1 MTVLVTGASSG
12 LGLHTARMLH
22 EAGYTV
28 IGGARSFAKPADEP
42 FRTLP
47 LDVTDEGSVAE
58 FVRQAQAISP
68 RIDAV
73 VHCAGLLVLGPCEE
87 TSPEEYRRV
96 WETCFLGAVQVNQ
109 AVLPVM
115 RRQGRGRIVMLSS
128 INGLLGIPFQ
138 SAYTAAKHALEGY
151 AECLAM
157 ETRPHGVSVCL
168 VEPGDHRSGSSAYRP
183 HAKGMGD
190 ASPYAD
196 AFRSAVT
203 VIGHDEA
210 NGADPD
216 ALGRCVA
223 RLLRRRRMPLR
234 KVVASADQH
243 LAVWLKRLFPP
254 EMLQTVLRA
263 YYLGRKS

>member
-1 MTVLVTGASSG
+1 MNGFEQWIWVPEKLYPDCQKSAFSDMSEKKMDPYG
-12 LGLHTARMLH
+12 
-22 EAGYTV
+22 
-28 IGGARSFAKPADEP
+28 
-42 FRTLP
+42 
-47 LDVTDEGSVAE
+47 VAE
-58 FVRQAQAISP
+58 FKKDYVFDEAVQELRLKVCG
-68 RIDAV
+68 DASFQLYLNGACV
-73 VHCAGLLVLGPCEE
+73 MTGPA
-87 TSPEEYRRV
+87 TV
-96 WETCFLGAVQVNQ
+96 GGDFLGNDDQPGQYYAYQ

-183 HAKGMGD
+183 HAQGMGD

-203 VIGHDEA
+203 VIGHDEE

-223 RLLRRRRMPLR
+223 RPLRRRRMPLR